1 VREWSLDGMTTI
13 APATAPATHRTHDAR
28 RFWQLL
34 LAVVAPLPML
44 SKGISYL
51 IIPVDGDASVQS
63 TVDALRS
70 RPGLAETLVWLDVV
84 FCVLLVPSL
93 IGACWL
99 ARRGAPRLTA
109 AAGLVAVGGTLVGIA
124 VLGGPLTPFQMVLR
138 HDLDTS
144 SMTAFS
150 DAAEAD
156 AVIGVGSLCF
166 IVGIVIGLTLLGAAL
181 WRSRQVPRLAAA
193 AVIVGG
199 ATHPFLPGHVA
210 QGIGLFVAAAGFA
223 FVSAALVRLPKDAF
237 DLPPT
242 HG

>member
-1 VREWSLDGMTTI
+1 MTTI
-13 APATAPATHRTHDAR
+13 APATAPATRRTHDAR

-99 ARRGAPRLTA
+99 ARRGAPRLTT

-181 WRSRQVPRLAAA
+181 WRSRQVPPVAAL
-193 AVIVGG
+193 AVILGG

-210 QGIGLFVAAAGFA
+210 QGIGLFWPPPASRSCRRRSSGCRRTP
-223 FVSAALVRLPKDAF
+223 STCRLPMADRAV
-237 DLPPT
+237 
-242 HG
+242 